1 MSTNATIVF
10 VPGAWHTSAGFSAV
24 MDLLATYNYPSIG
37 LHLPSV
43 SGTPVVKD
51 MEPDKALIRSTVT
64 KLVEDGKD
72 VVVVSHSYGGAPA
85 NSSLEGLSKTEREKA
100 GKKGGVVASAMI
112 SAFLLDVGESLL
124 NGAKPAPWTTT
135 EVSLTYVAC
144 CPDAPLLNII
154 HRVKH
159 SSHPTQSMSSTT
171 TSPLRKLN
179 TGPPSCYRIPGHHST
194 RQLHM
199 QGGRSSQCIFCCV
212 SGTMRSRSRN
222 SGRCARMRG
231 TREPTW

>member
-1 MSTNATIVF
+1 MSTHATIVF

-24 MDLLATYNYPSIG
+24 MDLLAAYSYPSIG

-43 SGTPVVKD
+43 GGTPVVKD
-51 MEPDKALIRSTVT
+51 MEPDIDLIRSTVT

-124 NGAKPAPWTTT
+124 KGGEPATWTTT
-135 EVSLTYVAC
+135 EVSLNYVASFL
-144 CPDAPLLNII
+144 A
-154 HRVKH
+154 VK
-159 SSHPTQSMSSTT
+159 PT
-171 TSPLRKLN
+171 
-179 TGPPSCYRIPGHHST
+179 
-194 RQLHM
+194 
-199 QGGRSSQCIFCCV
+199 
-212 SGTMRSRSRN
+212 
-222 SGRCARMRG
+222 
-231 TREPTW
+231 